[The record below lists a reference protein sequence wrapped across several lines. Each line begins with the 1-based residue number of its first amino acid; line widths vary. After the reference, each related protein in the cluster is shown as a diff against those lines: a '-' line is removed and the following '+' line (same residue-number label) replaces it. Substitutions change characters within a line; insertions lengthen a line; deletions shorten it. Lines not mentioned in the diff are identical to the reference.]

1 MPNENDVVPEPP
13 GEADEQ
19 VPDDAGEVAAVPTQ
33 SEGLVPSDGTSVPQR
48 RLNERKQARTR
59 VHGRASLLLP
69 GGVLLD
75 GRVYDMTRHG
85 ISVLLDT
92 RLVMK
97 NTYTLQISI
106 FQHGQL
112 HNLSIQVLSIHESLV
127 GQLGFKH
134 GFQFVAL
141 TDDITRSIE
150 AILG

>member
-1 MPNENDVVPEPP
+1 MPNENDVVAEPP
-13 GEADEQ
+13 GA
-19 VPDDAGEVAAVPTQ
+19 VAAVPIQ
-33 SEGLVPSDGTSVPQR
+33 SEGLVPSDGTSVAQR
-48 RLNERKQARTR
+48 RQDERKQARAR

-69 GGVLLD
+69 GGGLLA
-75 GRVYDMTRHG
+75 GSVYDMTRHG

-92 RLVMK
+92 RLAMQK
-97 NTYTLQISI
+97 AYTLQISI
-106 FQHGQL
+106 FQRGRL

-150 AILG
+150 DILG